1 MPDATAPY
9 AAMMTH
15 PVADADRW
23 KETWDRH
30 ESDRR
35 DIGVLGHHINLAED
49 DQGLVTVFMP
59 LGNID
64 QVRAFVASPDRVD
77 EMARAGISMAG
88 PAIALYH
95 SPPGDVIDLE
105 VGFPVDGTVD
115 PTQGVEPS
123 ELPGG
128 RTAQLVHEGAYD
140 DLGSSWERLD
150 AWLREQGLTP
160 GAAAWEVYLTEPR
173 PDMDPAELRTEL
185 NWSLA

>member
-1 MPDATAPY
+1 MSTTSAEPQVVELTSMRTAV
-9 AAMMTH
+9 MRGVVEMTRIGEFF
-15 PVADADRW
+15 DRSFSTLA
-23 KETWDRH
+23 E
-30 ESDRR
+30 
-35 DIGVLGHHINLAED
+35 VLGS
-49 DQGLVTVFMP
+49 Q
-59 LGNID
+59 
-64 QVRAFVASPDRVD
+64 
-77 EMARAGISMAG
+77 GISMAG